1 MAGSLHLCL
10 IGLSLLFHLNTQS
23 RSGTKTFNEIS
34 PAIWQCIKTTGTK
47 EYATVF
53 APPEADSGTATT
65 VVKTLGITFTIILNF
80 DYNAAK
86 EQVTY
91 VIKDRPSFVVGDND
105 VWNGIQKTI
114 DGCKKR

>member
-1 MAGSLHLCL
+1 MTGSLHLSL
-10 IGLSLLFHLNTQS
+10 ISLSLILQLNTLS
-23 RSGTKTFNEIS
+23 ISGTKTFYGIT
-34 PAIWQCIKTTGTK
+34 PAIWQCVKTTGTK

-65 VVKTLGITFTIILNF
+65 VVKTLGITFTIILKF
-80 DYNAAK
+80 DYDAAK